1 METAAIYSCCQGQA
15 SMVHKT
21 DYQILHILYN
31 AGHRVQL
38 ESGDIYQI
46 NPEGSGLSGQR
57 RHEAPIIIAKTI

>member
-1 METAAIYSCCQGQA
+1 
-15 SMVHKT
+15 MVHKT

-57 RHEAPIIIAKTI
+57 RHEAPIVIAKTI